1 MYKYVFGNNGK
12 KLLIAKLLTV
22 KILNLFVLTNKIE
35 VSQCKN

>member
-12 KLLIAKLLTV
+12 KLLTV